1 MADSIQLSIILTTH
15 GESDHFHYLLTNILQ
30 FSFNKFELIVI
41 NDAADAVEAKFIQQ
55 EIEKSTHDRVY
66 LFEHEQELGR
76 GISLNEALIQASGDM
91 IWCPLR
97 ADRLNEDLMQEALR
111 KFKSD
116 PMAFWTL
123 DYSLPG
129 NPADWASRA
138 EEGDLPDDSCIV
150 WDRNIIRPSSL
161 FFNPLLDHLHGAE
174 LAMRLYHGNTWQQTD
189 PFFVVAD
196 NQSPCA
202 GVVEMQEFLFTA
214 YRNNREKELRS
225 EILQQLSELTSQDQ
239 KNIQKDEYLEQAR
252 QLLNQGDAKRAL
264 ELINRF
270 LKRNPDHYE
279 GNRIKV
285 TSLEKLRRHVEA
297 AELKHS
303 LNKEKR
309 ESAAK
314 AAESEVKKQ
323 EKIVA
328 EEKSEPTPFEKPE
341 PATPEKIEETGPEIS
356 VVIPTSAIGKLFL
369 ESTLTRLS
377 EVADSENTELIIIDN
392 ASIDDTFDYLQQLQE
407 ENFLNIKVI
416 TNRTNKGFGASVNQ
430 GLDTA
435 KGKFVMV
442 MHNDV
447 LLSDNT
453 ISELKEALKTD
464 ENTMLAAP
472 VVSSSKVALQKKNFS
487 GEDTFVESDLA
498 DSCCFMVRKELPV
511 RFDEKYGLCYFDMND
526 FCKQIQ
532 DQGAKIVI
540 TRITE
545 AEHYAKKTSHLMGLE
560 LVPELRWKN
569 KSRFRNK
576 WGSARDFS
584 IPEQGSHP
592 ERFQK
597 LGAPDNPME
606 PEPEWINSVQDYLTN
621 EVKTEI
627 LRGNWNHDE
636 LITIILTLLIA
647 DERELLRTLEDR
659 LDNVEPD
666 PSLLSLFIQFY
677 FEKNIFSRCKHYLDM
692 AGDSHPM
699 FDLYRLR
706 IMVAD
711 KEFDDAIPLLN
722 DLLDEFSASPDLFY
736 LAGEMYQKSGDKS
749 EAESFFAMANQ
760 LDPFRFKPEGATFEI
775 NH

>member
-15 GESDHFHYLLTNILQ
+15 GESDHFHALLTKILE
-30 FSFNKFELIVI
+30 FSFDKFELIVI
-41 NDAADAVEAKFIQQ
+41 NDAADSVDAKFIQQ
-55 EIEKSTHDRVY
+55 EIEKSSHDRVF

-76 GISLNEALIQASGDM
+76 GASLNEALIQAAGDLV
-91 IWCPLR
+91 WCPLR
-97 ADRLNEDLMQEALR
+97 ADRLNASLLQEALH

-129 NPADWASRA
+129 QPMEWVSFA

-150 WDRNIIRPSSL
+150 WDRNIIRHSSL
-161 FFNPLLDHLHGAE
+161 FFNPFLNQLHGAE
-174 LAMRLYHGNTWQQTD
+174 LALRLYEGNTWQQTD

-202 GVVEMQEFLFTA
+202 DVMDLQEFLFTA
-214 YRNNREKELRS
+214 YRINRDKEIRTG
-225 EILQQLSELTSQDQ
+225 ILQGLSDLSSQSQ
-239 KNIQKDEYLEQAR
+239 KNIQKDEYLVQAR
-252 QLLNQGDAKRAL
+252 QLLNQGDAKRSL

-279 GNRIKV
+279 ANRIKV

-309 ESAAK
+309 AL
-314 AAESEVKKQ
+314 AAEASEKKT
-323 EKIVA
+323 EPV
-328 EEKSEPTPFEKPE
+328 EEQSDTQKPE
-341 PATPEKIEETGPEIS
+341 VNRTEEAPKQKKEEFEFSII
-356 VVIPTSAIGKLFL
+356 VPTTAIGKLFL
-369 ESTLTRLS
+369 ESTLTRLE
-377 EVADSENTELIIIDN
+377 EVVNPETTELIVIDN
-392 ASIDDTFDYLQQLQE
+392 ASIDDTFDYLQQLQQ

-416 TNRTNKGFGASVNQ
+416 TNQTNNGFGASMNQ
-430 GLDTA
+430 GMDTA
-435 KGKFVMV
+435 KGNYILAL
-442 MHNDV
+442 HNDV

-453 ISELKEALKTD
+453 IMDLKEALDAD
-464 ENTMLAAP
+464 EEVDLAAP
-472 VVSSSKVALQKKNFS
+472 VVSSSEVALQKKNFA
-487 GEDTFVESDLA
+487 GDERFVESDLA

-511 RFDEKYGLCYFDMND
+511 RFDEEFGLCFFEMND

-532 DQGAKIVI
+532 DQGSKIVI
-540 TRITE
+540 ARNTK
-545 AEHYAKKTSHLMGLE
+545 AEHYAKKTSGLMGLE

-569 KSRFRNK
+569 KSRYRNK
-576 WGSARDFS
+576 WGASRDFS
-584 IPEQGSHP
+584 IPEQGTHP

-597 LGAPDNPME
+597 LGAPDNPMQ

-627 LRGNWNHDE
+627 LRGNWTHDE

-659 LDNVEPD
+659 LENVDPD

-699 FDLYRLR
+699 FDLYRLK

-711 KEFDDAIPLLN
+711 KEFEDAIPLLN
-722 DLLDEFSASPDLFY
+722 DLLDDYPASPDLFY
-736 LAGEMYQKSGDKS
+736 LAGEMYQKGGDES

-760 LDPFRFKPEGATFEI
+760 LDPFRFKAEGSTFEI